1 MPLAGSL
8 KTGGAYR
15 LDVDQ
20 EVKRALRST
29 IGNVDLQDLLA
40 AAECAE
46 VRHGPVQIDQP

>member
-20 EVKRALRST
+20 QMQRALRST
-29 IGNVDLQDLLA
+29 IGNVDLQGILA
-40 AAECAE
+40 AAERAE
-46 VRHGPVQIDQP
+46 VRHDPVQIDQP